1 MLDPA
6 PRFDPRRRAA
16 VTVALILVTALASF
30 ESTVVSTAMPTIIGD
45 LSGLP
50 LYSWV
55 FSAYLLASTITMP
68 LFGRLADIHGRR
80 RVLLSAI
87 VIFLTGAGACACARS
102 MPQLI
107 AARGL
112 QGLGAGG
119 LLPIALTVSGDLFTL
134 RERARIQ
141 GIFSGV
147 WGVASL
153 VGPLLGAAMTLAF
166 GWRSI
171 FSINLPLGAI
181 AFALVLTQ
189 MRESRAPL
197 ADPFDAKGG
206 AALAVGVASL
216 LVATLHGPGLA
227 LRLGL
232 MVVAVA
238 ALFAFARIQ
247 SSHEH
252 PLVPPSLFRRS
263 ETAAPYAAGLLL
275 GTTIYG
281 VDAFVPLFVQGARG
295 GTAAAAG
302 AVVTPVVL
310 MWAVSA
316 ALAARAVVAFGF
328 RRTARTGA
336 LLIGLGFVAL
346 IAAVMLDAGVP
357 WISAACALVG
367 AGLGPS
373 SMSQVLAIQAE
384 APERERGVATSLVP
398 FFRTVGG
405 ALGVSALGGILSA
418 GLEHRLGA
426 AAQAASQ
433 VLAGPHAPGAVAAG
447 PSGAVREAIEASLLP
462 VFVALFVLALVN
474 LWITRRFPGAVR
486 SRETEGLGEAAPRAE
501 EMM

>member
-1 MLDPA
+1 
-6 PRFDPRRRAA
+6 
-16 VTVALILVTALASF
+16 VALILVTALASF

-45 LSGLP
+45 LGGLP

-80 RVLLSAI
+80 RVLLAAI
-87 VIFLTGAGACACARS
+87 VIFLTGAGMCAAARS
-102 MPQLI
+102 MAQLI

-134 RERARIQ
+134 KERARIQ

-153 VGPLLGAAMTLAF
+153 LGPLLGAAMTLSF

-171 FSINLPLGAI
+171 FSINVPLGAV
-181 AFALVLTQ
+181 AFVLVLTQ
-189 MRESRAPL
+189 MRESRASL
-197 ADPFDAKGG
+197 ADPFDGFG
-206 AALAVGVASL
+206 AATLATGVASAL
-216 LVATLHGPGLA
+216 LATLQGPAAWIRIGLVAVSLTA
-227 LRLGL
+227 LL
-232 MVVAVA
+232 
-238 ALFAFARIQ
+238 AFARSQ
-247 SSHEH
+247 SRSAH
-252 PLVPPSLFRRS
+252 PLIPPSLFRRS

-281 VDAFVPLFVQGARG
+281 VDTFVPLFVQGARA

-328 RRTARTGA
+328 RRTAWAGA

-346 IAAVMLDAGVP
+346 IVAVTLEAGVP

-373 SMSQVLAIQAE
+373 SMSQVLAVQSE
-384 APERERGVATSLVP
+384 APEAERGVATSLVP

-405 ALGVSALGGILSA
+405 ALGVSALGGIFSA
-418 GLEHRLGA
+418 GLRSRLGEA
-426 AAQAASQ
+426 ARTASA
-433 VLAGPHAPGAVAAG
+433 VLAGQHGRSGPGGAP
-447 PSGAVREAIEASLLP
+447 SLEVREAIGASLLP
-462 VFVALFVLALVN
+462 VFVALLVLALFN
-474 LWITRRFPGAVR
+474 LWVARRFPK
-486 SRETEGLGEAAPRAE
+486 EARHG
-501 EMM
+501 

>member
-1 MLDPA
+1 MPEPVSA

-45 LSGLP
+45 LGGLP

-80 RVLLSAI
+80 RVLLWAI
-87 VIFLTGAGACACARS
+87 VIFLAGAAACAGAHS
-102 MPQLI
+102 MAQLI

-153 VGPLLGAAMTLAF
+153 LGPLLGAALTLSF

-171 FSINLPLGAI
+171 FSINLPLGAA
-181 AFALVLTQ
+181 AFVLVLTQ
-189 MRESRAPL
+189 MRESRAPS
-197 ADPFDAKGG
+197 ADPFDAFGG
-206 AALAVGVASL
+206 ATLTTGVASL
-216 LVATLHGPGLA
+216 LVATLHGPGPW

-232 MVVAVA
+232 VALSVVALAV
-238 ALFAFARIQ
+238 FARSQ
-247 SSHEH
+247 ARHQH
-252 PLVPPSLFRRS
+252 PLIPLSLLRRA

-281 VDAFVPLFVQGARG
+281 VDAFVPLFVQGARAG
-295 GTAAAAG
+295 SAAAAG

-310 MWAVSA
+310 LWAVSA
-316 ALAARAVVAFGF
+316 ALAARSVVAFGF
-328 RRTARTGA
+328 RRTAQAGA

-346 IAAVMLDAGVP
+346 IAAVVLEGGVP
-357 WISAACALVG
+357 WISAACAVVG
-367 AGLGPS
+367 LGLGPS

-384 APERERGVATSLVP
+384 AAEAERGVATSLVP

-418 GLEHRLGA
+418 GLAHRLGGA
-426 AAQAASQ
+426 AEAASR
-433 VLAGPHAPGAVAAG
+433 VLAGGHGPAG
-447 PSGAVREAIEASLLP
+447 PGGAPSADVREAIGASLLP
-462 VFVALFVLALVN
+462 VFVALLLLALVN
-474 LWITRRFPGAVR
+474 LWITRRFPQEVR
-486 SRETEGLGEAAPRAE
+486 HP
-501 EMM
+501 

>member
-1 MLDPA
+1 MTSLVPSEPLG

-45 LSGLP
+45 LGGLH

-55 FSAYLLASTITMP
+55 FSAYLLASTMTMP

-80 RVLLSAI
+80 RVLLAAI
-87 VIFLTGAGACACARS
+87 VLFLTGAATCAGARS
-102 MPQLI
+102 MAQLI

-153 VGPLLGAAMTLAF
+153 LGPLLGAAMTLSF

-171 FSINLPLGAI
+171 FSINLPLGAV
-181 AFALVLTQ
+181 AFVLVLTQ
-189 MRESRAPL
+189 MRESRAPS
-197 ADPFDAKGG
+197 ADPFDALGG
-206 AALAVGVASL
+206 ATLATGVAAL
-216 LVATLHGPGLA
+216 LVSTLHGAGPW

-232 MVVAVA
+232 VALA
-238 ALFAFARIQ
+238 ITALGVFIRRQKAHA
-247 SSHEH
+247 H
-252 PLVPPSLFRRS
+252 PLIPLSLFRRS

-310 MWAVSA
+310 LWAVSA

-336 LLIGLGFVAL
+336 VLIGLGFVAL
-346 IAAVMLDAGVP
+346 IAAASLDAGVP

-405 ALGVSALGGILSA
+405 ALGVSALGGIFSA
-418 GLEHRLGA
+418 GLERRLGDA
-426 AAQAASQ
+426 AGAASR
-433 VLAGPHAPGAVAAG
+433 VLAGGHGAAG
-447 PSGAVREAIEASLLP
+447 PVGGASLQVREAIEASLLP
-462 VFVALFVLALVN
+462 VFVALLLLAAVN
-474 LWITRRFPGAVR
+474 LWITRRFPG
-486 SRETEGLGEAAPRAE
+486 EARHA
-501 EMM
+501 